1 MENTFQT
8 SSPADLYIPN
18 FKDWLINVI
27 VASIP
32 VVGLVVLIIWALEKD
47 PRYQIRKNWSSAM
60 LVWQLI
66 VLVLFVIMWF
76 IFFAFF
82 MAATS
87 YNAQESV
94 MYSN

>member
-1 MENTFQT
+1 MENTIQT
-8 SSPADLYIPN
+8 PSPSDLYIPN

-32 VVGLVVLIIWALEKD
+32 VVGLVLLIIWALEKD

-66 VLVLFVIMWF
+66 VLVLCLLMWF
-76 IFFAFF
+76 VFFAFF

-87 YNAQESV
+87 TQSQGTV
-94 MYSN
+94 IYSN